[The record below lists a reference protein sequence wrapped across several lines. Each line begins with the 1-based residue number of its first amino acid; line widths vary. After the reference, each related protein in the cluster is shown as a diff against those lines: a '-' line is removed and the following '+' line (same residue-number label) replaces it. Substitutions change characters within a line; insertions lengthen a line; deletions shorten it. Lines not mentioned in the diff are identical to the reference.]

1 MHRPSLRTPR
11 ALVCA
16 CALAVA
22 VRAQN
27 PTPEPQPGTQQPAPQ
42 QPAPQQPAAPAPGAT
57 TPNAQQPAPPPPAV
71 QPAEPSEADRA
82 AEMLRRALGLKKG
95 PVPGDPN
102 APKPEPEKKE
112 PEKQGPE
119 KSGTEAKAATPNAVA
134 TPPAEGQPQQP
145 TGRNAQDP
153 RPATPSASQDPPPN
167 PPVDPTRRAAEGLR
181 QLLPRATTPT
191 DPSPPEPASTRIA
204 TPEGDASAFP
214 VHGSVQTR
222 YRLRRTGD
230 DRDQDLSIAT
240 NLDFGDAAKHDVT
253 GRFAGRAFADL
264 DGVQRDNGFNGLDET
279 FDDRWNGYVFEAHAD
294 LRRQGAFDTISLG
307 RQPLLDAPLVLDFDG
322 VRAETKKHGELRAW
336 GLGYVGVPVRYW
348 EGSRSGDLVYGA
360 AFGLSPWNSL
370 RTRFDW
376 VHLDDR
382 TWTFDGEDDL
392 LSLQWWQ
399 TLGEAHRLSGRH
411 TWLDGEARDLVLRH
425 DGSYANATA
434 TSTVTYRELVTAQR
448 SQVTDLDPFSPLLLT
463 QAPYRQLEAMAT
475 CAIDDRWTLTLGG
488 DARQLRDDADEGQ
501 FNREYSRLW
510 AGPSVQRLFGE
521 DLVLSV
527 QGEYWDATDGTFRT
541 VSGDLR
547 WRTTPTTT
555 ATLGSSYARFGYDTF
570 DGLERDHVRDWYLRL
585 QYRPH
590 ARLRLDA
597 GLELQDNDVDR
608 YVHVRAGATWT
619 F

>member
-1 MHRPSLRTPR
+1 M
-11 ALVCA
+11 
-16 CALAVA
+16 
-22 VRAQN
+22 
-27 PTPEPQPGTQQPAPQ
+27 QQPQQPVPQQPVPQ
-42 QPAPQQPAAPAPGAT
+42 QPAPQQPGSPAPGAT
-57 TPNAQQPAPPPPAV
+57 TPNAPQAPAV
-71 QPAEPSEADRA
+71 VPPGTGTAPTTPTAPAQPAEPSEADRA

-112 PEKQGPE
+112 
-119 KSGTEAKAATPNAVA
+119 
-134 TPPAEGQPQQP
+134 TPPGAAETPPGTAQDPSAKP
-145 TGRNAQDP
+145 TTTNPPPAGANAQDP
-153 RPATPSASQDPPPN
+153 QSPTRPATPQDPTAN
-167 PPVDPTRRAAEGLR
+167 PPVDPAQRAAEGLR

-191 DPSPPEPASTRIA
+191 DPSPPEPAPAPIA
-204 TPEGDASAFP
+204 APTADANTFP

-230 DRDQDLSIAT
+230 DRDQDLSVST
-240 NLDFGDAAKHDVT
+240 SLDFGDAAKNDVT
-253 GRFAGRAFADL
+253 GRFAGRAFSDL
-264 DGVQRDNGFNGLDET
+264 DGVQRNNGFNGLDEA
-279 FDDRWNGYVFEAHAD
+279 FDDRVNGYVFEAHAD
-294 LRRQGAFDTISLG
+294 LRRIDGLESLSIG

-322 VRAETKKHGELRAW
+322 VRAETKKHGDLRAW
-336 GLGYVGVPVRYW
+336 ALGYAGVPVRYW
-348 EGSRSGDLVYGA
+348 EGSRRGDLVYGT
-360 AFGLSPWNSL
+360 AFGLSPWSSM

-392 LSLQWWQ
+392 LSAQWWQ
-399 TLGEAHRLSGRH
+399 TLSDAHRLSGRH

-434 TSTVTYRELVTAQR
+434 TTSLTYRELVTAQR
-448 SQVTDLDPFSPLLLT
+448 SQVTDLDPFSPILLT

-475 CAIDDRWTLTLGG
+475 CALDEQWTVTLGG

-510 AGPSVQRLFGE
+510 AGPSVQRLFGQ
-521 DLVLSV
+521 DLVFSV

-547 WRTTPTTT
+547 WRPTPTTT

-585 QYRPH
+585 QYRP
-590 ARLRLDA
+590 RPSLRLDA